1 MSDLELDNGGVG
13 KGQDHPLD
21 TNFFSP
27 LSPLVKIFF
36 SFKPSAAIIV
46 KDGSYTFCYESIELL
61 LDKIMP
67 ALQANIVLV

>member
-1 MSDLELDNGGVG
+1 MVGWG
-13 KGQDHPLD
+13 KGKTIPLIQI
-21 TNFFSP
+21 FFLP
-27 LSPLVKIFF
+27 FSPLVKIFF

-46 KDGSYTFCYESIELL
+46 KDGGYTFCYESIELL